1 MVGGRD
7 LGAET
12 EDDNPCDE
20 WVKEGL
26 VEDFDDEVE
35 IEVFVPFLSGSG
47 GEKTGCCCDFFHFL
61 CCCYR
66 LRWWRIW

>member
-12 EDDNPCDE
+12 EDDDPCDE
-20 WVKEGL
+20 GVEESL

-35 IEVFVPFLSGSG
+35 VEVFVPFLSGSG
-47 GEKTGCCCDFFHFL
+47 HSETRRCCDFLHFL
-61 CCCYR
+61 CCWCYR
-66 LRWWRIW
+66 LRW